1 MCWPA
6 RANAQLAHTGT
17 IDLLAHRLESRPAPG
32 VDSIRC
38 GTVGAGTL
46 GCSRRGCSDPRYG
59 RTLALSNNHVLAD
72 VNPRKLRGSIYQ
84 TGPLDGGTSRANVLE
99 SSERFVPIQFT
110 GLNYLD
116 CATAL
121 VDSNDFR
128 KGLVRLVH
136 GMPQPFQIT
145 PAAIPAQIGMTV
157 GKSGRTTHLAT
168 GRVNAVGVTIA
179 VNMGGGQTTLFDNQI
194 EIQGVT
200 GSFCRSGDS
209 GSLVWSW
216 YGAQEA
222 VGLLFA
228 GGSLGSQSAFANPI
242 DALATALDIELL

>member
-1 MCWPA
+1 MTDLKQVDDARQLNAVLGWGLGSTPAAGDSRGPPEAVAQCCTFPSRLQRRQQSITQRRRTASMCWPA
-6 RANAQLAHTGT
+6 RANAQLAHKGT

-32 VDSIRC
+32 GDSIGC

-46 GCSRRGCSDPRYG
+46 GCLRRGCSGPRYG

-121 VDSNDFR
+121 VDSNDVR

-145 PAAIPAQIGMTV
+145 PAAF
-157 GKSGRTTHLAT
+157 R
-168 GRVNAVGVTIA
+168 R
-179 VNMGGGQTTLFDNQI
+179 
-194 EIQGVT
+194 
-200 GSFCRSGDS
+200 RS
-209 GSLVWSW
+209 
-216 YGAQEA
+216 A
-222 VGLLFA
+222 
-228 GGSLGSQSAFANPI
+228 
-242 DALATALDIELL
+242 